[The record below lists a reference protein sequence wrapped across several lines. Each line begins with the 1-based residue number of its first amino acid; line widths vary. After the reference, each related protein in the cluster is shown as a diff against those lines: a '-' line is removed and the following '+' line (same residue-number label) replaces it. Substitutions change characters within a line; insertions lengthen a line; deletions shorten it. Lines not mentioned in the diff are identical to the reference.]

1 MDLTPP
7 LTRSPV
13 STPKTYCPSE
23 ASSSDYPSPDLVEQ
37 HYRISSAY
45 HADPICSL
53 DPALTPDCHSPRLD
67 TITEAE
73 WSPASVLHPS
83 LTTASMAAILSAEY
97 DVFAPYDGSCS
108 SHVYSGRGSHSPQPS
123 RASLH
128 GSPLFKPFTPGTP
141 RLKPENLSSEYTH
154 GIEASQYPSPSMG
167 SESYPVQVSSRPPLP
182 PLGPASQSSGG
193 YNPEPMLA
201 SWPRS
206 AEYPAPNEPEPLYA
220 GAAIQPSEMQ
230 MLSARHEPSG
240 SSRGQE
246 RPRRPPR
253 KLTTKEEANFQCDVK
268 GCGKF
273 FSRSYNFKAHME
285 THREKREYPF
295 PCQVEDCTRRFVR
308 KTDLQRH
315 NQSVHMKERNHGCEY
330 CGRMFAR
337 RDTLKRYAPKHPR
350 RRSSSPYTKYQPT
363 DQ

>member
-7 LTRSPV
+7 LTRSPA

-23 ASSSDYPSPDLVEQ
+23 ASSSDYPTPDMVEQ

-45 HADPICSL
+45 HADPICSM
-53 DPALTPDCHSPRLD
+53 DPSLTPDCHSPRLD
-67 TITEAE
+67 AITEAE

-108 SHVYSGRGSHSPQPS
+108 SHFYSERDPHSPQPS
-123 RASLH
+123 LPVSRSTSSALSKPSLH
-128 GSPLFKPFTPGTP
+128 NSPISRPSTPGTP
-141 RLKPENLSSEYTH
+141 KCKPEDLSSEYGH
-154 GIEASQYPSPSMG
+154 SIEASQYPSPSMG
-167 SESYPVQVSSRPPLP
+167 NEPYPLQISSRPSLP
-182 PLGPASQSSGG
+182 PLGPPSQSSGG

-206 AEYPAPNEPEPLYA
+206 PEYPACSEPEQLYT
-220 GAAIQPSEMQ
+220 GASIQPSTMQ
-230 MLSARHEPSG
+230 MLSVRHEPTG
-240 SSRGQE
+240 SPRGQE

-253 KLTTKEEANFQCDVK
+253 KLTTKEEANFQCDIK

-295 PCQVEDCTRRFVR
+295 PCQVADCTKRFVR

-315 NQSVHMKERNHGCEY
+315 TQSVHMKERNHGCEY

-337 RDTLKRYAPKHPR
+337 RDTLKRYAPIHPR
-350 RRSSSPYTKYQPT
+350 SK
-363 DQ
+363 